1 MPAGKCQR
9 SVHGFDDVFAEIQP
23 QPARI
28 RFVFGDVGFEYV
40 DVLRNALAVVDD
52 EKVDF
57 VSVGARLQCDFGA
70 FGMFD
75 GVQNDVGRRV
85 FQALLFCE
93 YTKGLRHE
101 IFQNDSARF
110 AVGGTIFIDDGT
122 NRFEI
127 ERPRGLRDVVK
138 PGICRDIGKIVQH
151 SVRILFYNVDRLALF
166 CVLFA
171 RNQRIEQSGGGRKRF
186 FHIVRDELKKIVP
199 LGDDGPDVFY
209 LPFNLEIEVCRQIGV
224 GLFGF
229 RKNPENGDEN
239 GHDDGGIQPE

>member
-1 MPAGKCQR
+1 MSAFR
-9 SVHGFDDVFAEIQP
+9 SWIRRCFAEIQP

-101 IFQNDSARF
+101 IFRMIPHASQSA
-110 AVGGTIFIDDGT
+110 
-122 NRFEI
+122 
-127 ERPRGLRDVVK
+127 
-138 PGICRDIGKIVQH
+138 
-151 SVRILFYNVDRLALF
+151 
-166 CVLFA
+166 
-171 RNQRIEQSGGGRKRF
+171 EQ
-186 FHIVRDELKKIVP
+186 
-199 LGDDGPDVFY
+199 Y
-209 LPFNLEIEVCRQIGV
+209 L
-224 GLFGF
+224 
-229 RKNPENGDEN
+229 
-239 GHDDGGIQPE
+239 